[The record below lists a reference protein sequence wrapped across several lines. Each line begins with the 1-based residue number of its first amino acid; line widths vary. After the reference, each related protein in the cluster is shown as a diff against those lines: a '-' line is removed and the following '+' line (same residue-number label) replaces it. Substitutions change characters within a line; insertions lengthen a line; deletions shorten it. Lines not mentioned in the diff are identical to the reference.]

1 MTARRRWL
9 VAYDIRDDRRLRA
22 VHDVVRCYGAMLQ
35 YSVYLCDLTP
45 IEKFGLMVALRDVIN
60 HFYDS
65 VVFIDLG
72 EPSRTTSAT
81 IEFMG
86 QSVQL
91 PHRGA
96 TIV

>member
-1 MTARRRWL
+1 
-9 VAYDIRDDRRLRA
+9 
-22 VHDVVRCYGAMLQ
+22 
-35 YSVYLCDLTP
+35 
-45 IEKFGLMVALRDVIN
+45 MVALRDVIN